1 MTNTTPTNV
10 TARGLSTIGTRNIL
24 GVFALATAGELQEGL
39 EWYGRANRVAAEIA
53 SAHGI
58 SLETA
63 AGVIAALSPNNRW
76 ERNIVDAENIIR
88 VYSIGG
94 AEEALNVKV
103 CTYGKMKDKAIQIL
117 EAPSMS
123 HHEDIL
129 NGRKITAFYQCII
142 GCKDS
147 CCIDGHAYSIWF
159 GDRLTMKN
167 VPNIGKRLYAEI
179 CSDYVEAAEILRE
192 AGSLNRFAN
201 LTAYEVQAITWVT
214 WRRLHGISK

>member
-1 MTNTTPTNV
+1 MNTTTTNNV
-10 TARGLSTIGTRNIL
+10 ESTIGTRNIL
-24 GVFALATAGELQEGL
+24 AVFALATAGEVQEGR
-39 EWYGRANRVAAEIA
+39 EWYDRANRVSAEIA

-88 VYSIGG
+88 AYSIGG

-103 CTYGKMKDKAIQIL
+103 CTYGKMKDKAIAIL
-117 EAPSMS
+117 EAPHHL

-129 NGRKITAFYQCII
+129 NGRKITAFYLCII

-159 GDRLTMKN
+159 GDRLTMKQ
-167 VPNIGKRLYAEI
+167 VPNIGKKLYAEI
-179 CSDYVEAAEILRE
+179 CSDYVEAAAILRGT
-192 AGSLNRFAN
+192 GSRFAD

>member
-1 MTNTTPTNV
+1 MNNTTTNNV
-10 TARGLSTIGTRNIL
+10 ESTIGTRNIL
-24 GVFALATAGELQEGL
+24 GVLALATAGEVQEGL
-39 EWYGRANRVAAEIA
+39 EWYNRANRVAASIA

-88 VYSIGG
+88 VYAIAG
-94 AEEALNVKV
+94 AEEAMNVKV

-117 EAPSMS
+117 ESPTMA

-142 GCKDS
+142 GCQDAV
-147 CCIDGHAYSIWF
+147 CIDGHAYSIWF

-167 VPNIGKRLYAEI
+167 VPNIGKKLYAEI
-179 CSDYVEAAEILRE
+179 VSDYVEAAEILRE

-214 WRRLHGISK
+214 WRRLHGITK

>member
-24 GVFALATAGELQEGL
+24 GVFALATAGEVQEGL
-39 EWYGRANRVAAEIA
+39 EWYNRANRVAASIA

-88 VYSIGG
+88 VYAIAG
-94 AEEALNVKV
+94 AEEAQNVKV

-117 EAPSMS
+117 ESPTMA

-129 NGRKITAFYQCII
+129 NGRKITAFYRCII
-142 GCKDS
+142 GCQDAV
-147 CCIDGHAYSIWF
+147 CIDGHAYSIWF

-167 VPNIGKRLYAEI
+167 VPNIGKKLYAEI
-179 CSDYVEAAEILRE
+179 CDDYVEAAEILT
-192 AGSLNRFAN
+192 GSRFEN

-214 WRRLHGISK
+214 WRRLHGITK

>member
-1 MTNTTPTNV
+1 MKNTTTTNV
-10 TARGLSTIGTRNIL
+10 ESTIGTRNIL
-24 GVFALATAGELQEGL
+24 AVFALATAGELQEGR
-39 EWYGRANRVAAEIA
+39 EWYHRANRVSAEIA

-88 VYSIGG
+88 AYSIGG
-94 AEEALNVKV
+94 ADEAQNVKV
-103 CTYGKMKDKAIQIL
+103 CTYGKMKDKAIAIL
-117 EAPSMS
+117 EAPHHL

-129 NGRKITAFYQCII
+129 NGRKITAFYLCII

-159 GDRLTMKN
+159 GDRLTMKQ
-167 VPNIGKRLYAEI
+167 VPNIGKKLYAEI
-179 CSDYVEAAEILRE
+179 CSDYVEAAAILRGT
-192 AGSLNRFAN
+192 GSRFSD

>member
-39 EWYGRANRVAAEIA
+39 EWYHRANRVAASIA

-94 AEEALNVKV
+94 AEEAMNVKV

-117 EAPSMS
+117 EAPTMS

-142 GCKDS
+142 GCKDAV
-147 CCIDGHAYSIWF
+147 CIDGHAYSIWF
-159 GDRLTMKN
+159 GDRLTMKQ
-167 VPNIGKRLYAEI
+167 VPNIGKKLYAEI
-179 CSDYVEAAEILRE
+179 VSDYVEAARILSE
-192 AGSLNRFAN
+192 NGTSV
-201 LTAYEVQAITWVT
+201 TAFEVQAITWCA
-214 WRRLHGISK
+214 WRRLHGVTK

>member
-1 MTNTTPTNV
+1 MNTTTTNNV
-10 TARGLSTIGTRNIL
+10 ESTIGTRNIL

-39 EWYGRANRVAAEIA
+39 EWYHRANRVAASIA

-88 VYSIGG
+88 AYSIGG
-94 AEEALNVKV
+94 TDEAENVKV

-192 AGSLNRFAN
+192 TGSRFAD

>member
-1 MTNTTPTNV
+1 MNTTTTGQRNIVAVFDLAAQGEVIDGMDWYDRAGNVAGHLSNLYNV
-10 TARGLSTIGTRNIL
+10 TP
-24 GVFALATAGELQEGL
+24 
-39 EWYGRANRVAAEIA
+39 AA
-53 SAHGI
+53 
-58 SLETA
+58 A

-76 ERNIVDAENIIR
+76 ERNTIDAENIIR
-88 VYSIGG
+88 VYAIAG
-94 AEEALNVKV
+94 AEEAMNVKV

-117 EAPSMS
+117 ESPTMA

-142 GCKDS
+142 GCQDAV
-147 CCIDGHAYSIWF
+147 CIDGHAYSIWF

-167 VPNIGKRLYAEI
+167 VPNIGKKLYAEI
-179 CSDYVEAAEILRE
+179 VSDYVEAAEILRE

-214 WRRLHGISK
+214 WRRLHGITK

>member
-1 MTNTTPTNV
+1 MNTTTTTNV
-10 TARGLSTIGTRNIL
+10 ESTIGTRNIL
-24 GVFALATAGELQEGL
+24 AVFALATAGELQEGR
-39 EWYGRANRVAAEIA
+39 EWYHRANRVSAEIA

-88 VYSIGG
+88 AYSIGG
-94 AEEALNVKV
+94 ADEAQNVKV
-103 CTYGKMKDKAIQIL
+103 CTYGEMKDKAIAIL
-117 EAPSMS
+117 EAPHHL

-129 NGRKITAFYQCII
+129 NGRKITAFYLCII

-159 GDRLTMKN
+159 GDRLTMKQ
-167 VPNIGKRLYAEI
+167 VPNIGKKLYAEI
-179 CSDYVEAAEILRE
+179 CSDYVEAAAILRGT
-192 AGSLNRFAN
+192 GSRFSD

>member
-1 MTNTTPTNV
+1 MKNTTTTNV
-10 TARGLSTIGTRNIL
+10 ESTIGTRNIL
-24 GVFALATAGELQEGL
+24 AVFALATAGELQEGR
-39 EWYGRANRVAAEIA
+39 EWYHRANRVSAEIA

-88 VYSIGG
+88 AYSIGG
-94 AEEALNVKV
+94 ADEAQNVKV
-103 CTYGKMKDKAIQIL
+103 CTYGKMKDKAITICTMPHHL
-117 EAPSMS
+117 

-129 NGRKITAFYQCII
+129 NGRKITAFYLCII

-159 GDRLTMKN
+159 GDRLTMKQ
-167 VPNIGKRLYAEI
+167 VPNIGKKLYAEI
-179 CSDYVEAAEILRE
+179 CSDYVEAAAILRGT
-192 AGSLNRFAN
+192 GSRFSD